1 MHNQG
6 KTSFGKPIEGQRLT
20 LWGLLKPYRRRLVIG
35 FLLLLISNLIF
46 IVLPRLVNGGVGLIE
61 KTQPAVVSMGSLA
74 VPMPNIFILIMTI
87 IGLALFG
94 MVVRTFSR
102 MVIFNIGRTV
112 EGDVRAQLFSQI
124 SVMDDAF
131 FVKNNV
137 GDLMNHLTTDV
148 ANVRMVAG
156 FVIINVLNIGLM
168 FIFTVPILFGIDFWL
183 ALCALLPFPLVIL
196 ATAGIIRK
204 MFVHTQNYQASL
216 SNLTAHVQE
225 NLLGAH
231 VTRLFH
237 RQDEEARRFATTNQK
252 TFDAAMQLG
261 RVRMMMMPVL
271 RLTLGVSVGLVLLA
285 GGYALTSGRISLG
298 DFVEVNA
305 RILQLTW
312 PAMSVGFVLS
322 VQSRARASLARINE
336 LLAYAPL
343 IIDGPA
349 SLEKVS
355 LVNVVGLKYRHEKNL
370 SLQNI
375 SFSARLGEMI
385 AVVGASGSHKSTLLK
400 ALQRRLP
407 VASGMIFLDHHDI
420 NDLTLASLNR
430 QISFV
435 SQEPFIFHKTIK
447 ENIALMRPEATHAE
461 IEHVVNLVGLN
472 TDVSTFP
479 QGLDTMVGE
488 RGITLSG
495 GQRQRL
501 AIARALIANRPI
513 LILDDAMSA
522 VDAKTESHIIET
534 LKGMRREKI
543 IIIATHRLS
552 AIKDADRILVLEK
565 GELMESGT
573 HEELINQPSL
583 YQQLWGYFEIKGRL
597 S

>member
-1 MHNQG
+1 MG
-6 KTSFGKPIEGQRLT
+6 
-20 LWGLLKPYRRRLVIG
+20 WLKI
-35 FLLLLISNLIF
+35 
-46 IVLPRLVNGGVGLIE
+46 
-61 KTQPAVVSMGSLA
+61 AV
-74 VPMPNIFILIMTI
+74 PNIFILVMAIV
-87 IGLALFG
+87 GLALLG

-156 FVIINVLNIGLM
+156 FVILNIINIGLM
-168 FIFTVPILFGIDFWL
+168 FIFTVPILFGIDVWL
-183 ALCALLPFPLVIL
+183 AVCALLPFPLVIL

-237 RQDEEARRFATTNQK
+237 RQNEEARLFATTNHK
-252 TFDAAMQLG
+252 TFEAAMQLG

-322 VQSRARASLARINE
+322 VQSRARASMARIND

-349 SLEKVS
+349 SVEKVS
-355 LVNVVGLKYRHEKNL
+355 LINVVGLKYRHEKNL
-370 SLQNI
+370 SLNNI

-400 ALQRRLP
+400 AVQRRLP
-407 VASGMIFLDHHDI
+407 VSPGMIFLDHHDI
-420 NDLTLASLNR
+420 NDLSLVSLNR

-447 ENIALMRPEATHAE
+447 ENIALMRPDATLTE
-461 IEHVVNLVGLN
+461 IEQVINLVGLN
-472 TDVSTFP
+472 TDISAFP
-479 QGLDTMVGE
+479 QGLDTKVGE

-495 GQRQRL
+495 GQRQRV

-522 VDAKTESHIIET
+522 VDGKTENHIIEAI
-534 LKGMRREKI
+534 KGMRKEKI
-543 IIIATHRLS
+543 IIITTHRLS
-552 AIKDADRILVLEK
+552 AIKDADQILVLEK
-565 GELMESGT
+565 GELVESGT